1 MTNAS
6 FLFRNYLQKC
16 FFFHSQNQF
25 EDLMARF
32 VEFKQPIGL
41 EERAERLSR
50 EISDMENSV
59 DELTGV
65 EAKSCKQALD
75 HTNEISRRLVMV
87 WFFFFA
93 KLIMRIEIVWKFSGK
108 FVP

>member
-1 MTNAS
+1 
-6 FLFRNYLQKC
+6 
-16 FFFHSQNQF
+16 
-25 EDLMARF
+25 MARF

-65 EAKSCKQALD
+65 QAESCKQALD
-75 HTNEISRRLVMV
+75 HTNEIARRLAMV
-87 WFFFFA
+87 YFFV
-93 KLIMRIEIVWKFSGK
+93 KRIFTRN
-108 FVP
+108 